1 MSVATPKLRKSRNTL
16 DRRLKFQLLGQLPG
30 RAGLVNRRR
39 YRRLFR
45 EEHEAAFKR
54 ALEDCRGLPAVDV
67 GANMGIYA
75 NIMAQYDGPVYA
87 FEPDPWTAG
96 KLRENLSECHNVTIH
111 EAAAGIEEGT
121 IQLFRRVGFDEN
133 RERNSVAAST
143 VAEKKNLNHDAAIDV
158 PLIDLIGFLEQLD
171 SDIGVLKIDIEGAE
185 VALLERLL
193 KEHVLKRIHYV
204 FCETHETM
212 IPELVDRTE
221 ALRKRVRKIE
231 RPVFNMDWN

>member
-1 MSVATPKLRKSRNTL
+1 MSATETKTRKSRNTL
-16 DRRLKFQLLGQLPG
+16 DRRIKFRLLGQLPG

-54 ALEDCRGLPAVDV
+54 ALDETRGLPAVDV
-67 GANMGIYA
+67 GANMGIYT
-75 NIMAQYDGPVYA
+75 NIMAQYGGAVFA

-96 KLRENLSECHNVTIH
+96 KLRENVSGCCNVTIH
-111 EAAAGIEEGT
+111 EAAAGVEEGT
-121 IQLFRRVGFDEN
+121 IQLYRRVGFEEN
-133 RERNSVAAST
+133 PEKNSVAAST
-143 VAEKKNLNHDAAIDV
+143 VAAKKNLNHDAAIDV
-158 PLIDLIGFLEQLD
+158 PLVDLIGFLEKLD

-185 VALLERLL
+185 VTLLERLL
-193 KEHVLKRIHYV
+193 ETPVLKRIHYV